1 MGKQEF
7 VKEITNIEDDFA
19 KWYTDVV
26 RKAELAD
33 YTDAKGFI
41 AIRPYGY
48 AIWENIQN
56 YADKKFK
63 ETGVENV
70 NFPVLIP
77 ESLLQKEKDHVEGF
91 APEVAWVTEAGGE
104 KLDEKL
110 CIRPTSETMFST
122 LYSKWLSSWRD
133 LPFVY
138 NQWCNV
144 LRWEKETRPFLR
156 SREFLWQEG
165 HTIHETAEE
174 AKARTLQMLDV
185 YADIIEN
192 LLAIPVLKG
201 RKTPKEQFAGA
212 DATYTV
218 ESLMHDGRALQAGTS
233 HYFGQNFTKP
243 FDVKFQN
250 RDGKEEYAYQT
261 SWGISTRLIG
271 ALIMAHGDNRGLK
284 LPPKVAPI
292 QVVIVPIAMQ
302 KEGVKEKAEEVYDLL
317 NKNFRTKV
325 DLRDNYTPGF
335 KFNDWEMR
343 GVPVRVEMGPRDIE
357 NGVAILVR
365 RDTLE
370 KETVEFSNLERR
382 ISELLEDIQKS
393 MYNECLKRREEK
405 TTVAYSLEEIA
416 KNLDENQGYV
426 KTMWCGDEECETK
439 VKDVTGAH
447 SRCMPFNQEHLADT
461 CPICGKKADK
471 MIVWRTPI
479 LSFLGDTFG
488 KAHELSKMFR

>member
-1 MGKQEF
+1 MGKEDF
-7 VKEITNIEDDFA
+7 VKEITNIEEDFA

-33 YTDAKGFI
+33 YTDTKGCI

-63 ETGVENV
+63 EVGVKNV
-70 NFPVLIP
+70 YFPVLIP

-91 APEVAWVTEAGGE
+91 APEVAWVTNAGGE
-104 KLDEKL
+104 DLEEKY

-133 LPFVY
+133 LPMVY

-165 HTIHETAEE
+165 HTIHETAKDAEE
-174 AKARTLQMLDV
+174 RTLQMLDI

-201 RKTPKEQFAGA
+201 RKTNKEQFAGA

-218 ESLMHDGRALQAGTS
+218 ETMMHDGRALQAGTS

-243 FDVKFQN
+243 FEIKFQN
-250 RDGKEEYAYQT
+250 REGKEEYAYQT
-261 SWGISTRLIG
+261 SWGVSTRLIG
-271 ALIMAHGDNRGLK
+271 AVIMAHGDNRGLK
-284 LPPKVAPI
+284 LPPRVAPI
-292 QVVIVPIAMQ
+292 QAVIVPIAQ
-302 KEGVKEKAEEVYDLL
+302 HKDGVLEKVTKIYNEL
-317 NKNFRTKV
+317 NKKYRMKL
-325 DLRDNYTPGF
+325 DDRDNCSTGF

-343 GVPVRVEMGPRDIE
+343 GVPVRIEIGPRDLE
-357 NGVAILVR
+357 NNQAVLVR
-365 RDTLE
+365 RDTGE
-370 KETVEFSNLERR
+370 KEVIELSKIDERLESLFEEIQNNMFNTCKQRR
-382 ISELLEDIQKS
+382 I
-393 MYNECLKRREEK
+393 EK
-405 TTVAYSLEEIA
+405 TSVAYTLDEII
-416 KNLDENQGYV
+416 KLMEENQGFV
-426 KTMWCGDEECETK
+426 KTMWCEDVECENK
-439 VKDVTGAH
+439 VKELTGAH
-447 SRCMPFNQEHLADT
+447 SRCMPFEQEHISDT
-461 CPICGKKADK
+461 CPICGKKATK
-471 MIVWRTPI
+471 MIVWGRQY
-479 LSFLGDTFG
+479 
-488 KAHELSKMFR
+488 

>member
-1 MGKQEF
+1 MSKDNF

-48 AIWENIQN
+48 AIWENIQK
-56 YADKKFK
+56 YTDEKFK

-91 APEVAWVTEAGGE
+91 APEVAWVTEGGGE
-104 KLDEKL
+104 KLEERL
-110 CIRPTSETMFST
+110 CIRPTSETMFSN

-133 LPFVY
+133 LPMVY

-174 AKARTLQMLDV
+174 AKERTMQMLNI
-185 YADIIEN
+185 YADVIEN
-192 LLAIPVLKG
+192 FLAIPVLKG

-212 DATYTV
+212 EATYTV

-243 FDVKFQN
+243 FEVKFQN

-284 LPPKVAPI
+284 LPPRVAPI

-302 KEGVKEKAEEVYDLL
+302 KEGVKEKAEELHQLL
-317 NKNFRTKV
+317 NKKFRTKV

-370 KETVEFSNLERR
+370 KETVEIANLENR

-393 MYNECLKRREEK
+393 MYQECLKRREEK
-405 TTVAYSLEEIA
+405 TTVAYTLDEII
-416 KNLDENQGYV
+416 KNMNENQGYV
-426 KTMWCGDEECETK
+426 KTMWCGDEACEDK
-439 VKDVTGAH
+439 VKELTGAH
-447 SRCMPFNQEHLADT
+447 SRCMPFEQEHLADT
-461 CPICGKKADK
+461 CPVCGKKADK
-471 MIVWRTPI
+471 MIVWGRQY
-479 LSFLGDTFG
+479 
-488 KAHELSKMFR
+488 